1 METWVIILTIIIVLF
16 FVAVIAVFYYRD
28 RKNKGVSK
36 YISKLIFDK
45 YNARIDKII
54 KAVGSEELEKI
65 LNESKL
71 QIKEKDK
78 LNESLI
84 FENIR
89 SIDAVEDNFELLK
102 NVDTNHIGQSKD
114 TLNLLKKHIKIFDL
128 SEFTAKT
135 HGAKCQALKKF
146 EEKLRKVDIE
156 ADYKKVL
163 SATPCFKFNYI
174 FMFLGKCALKID
186 LDNIFAVEMVDYKNI
201 GIKVWLSDEGW
212 TDFDGTYD
220 LNETRHEF
228 PKSED
233 ENDLDIKEQ
242 VWQKNYVL
250 SFTYKEM
257 RYDVTKSVVLLSEQQ
272 EFDKLTKIR
281 TDTNSKNTDKK
292 SK

>member
-1 METWVIILTIIIVLF
+1 METWVTILTIIIVLF

-45 YNARIDKII
+45 YNAKVDKII

-71 QIKEKDK
+71 QIEEKDK
-78 LNESLI
+78 PNESLI

-102 NVDTNHIGQSKD
+102 KVDTNHIAQSKD

-128 SEFTAKT
+128 SEFEAKP
-135 HGAKCQALKKF
+135 HNAKCQALKKF
-146 EEKLRKVDIE
+146 EEKLRKVELE

-163 SATPCFKFNYI
+163 SATSCYKFNYV

-201 GIKVWLSDEGW
+201 GIRVWLSDEGW

-220 LNETRHEF
+220 LNETKHEF

-233 ENDLDIKEQ
+233 ETDLDIKEQ
-242 VWQKNYVL
+242 VWQKTYVL

-257 RYDVTKSVVLLSEQQ
+257 TYDVIKSVVLLKEQQ

-281 TDTNSKNTDKK
+281 TDTNSAKRRHEK
-292 SK
+292 

>member
-1 METWVIILTIIIVLF
+1 METWVTVLTIIIVLF

-54 KAVGSEELEKI
+54 KAVGGEELEKI

-71 QIKEKDK
+71 QIEKKDK
-78 LNESLI
+78 PNESLI

-102 NVDTNHIGQSKD
+102 KVDTNHIVQSKD

-128 SEFTAKT
+128 SEFEDKP
-135 HGAKCQALKKF
+135 HNAKCQALKKF
-146 EEKLRKVDIE
+146 EEKLRKVELE

-163 SATPCFKFNYI
+163 SATPCYKFNYV
-174 FMFLGKCALKID
+174 FMFLNRCALKID

-201 GIKVWLSDEGW
+201 GVRVWMSDEGW

-220 LNETRHEF
+220 LSETKHEF

-257 RYDVTKSVVLLSEQQ
+257 TYDVMKSVVLLKEQQ
-272 EFDKLTKIR
+272 EYDKLT
-281 TDTNSKNTDKK
+281 TKK
-292 SK
+292 F

>member
-71 QIKEKDK
+71 QIEEKDK

-102 NVDTNHIGQSKD
+102 KVDTNHIAQSKN

-128 SEFTAKT
+128 SEFTAKP
-135 HGAKCQALKKF
+135 HNAKCQALKKF
-146 EEKLRKVDIE
+146 EEKLRKVELE

-163 SATPCFKFNYI
+163 SATPCYKFNYV

-201 GIKVWLSDEGW
+201 GIRVWLSDEGW

-220 LNETRHEF
+220 LNETKHEF
-228 PKSED
+228 PKSQD

-257 RYDVTKSVVLLSEQQ
+257 RYDVTKSVVLLKDQQ
-272 EFDKLTKIR
+272 EFDKLT
-281 TDTNSKNTDKK
+281 TKK
-292 SK
+292 F

>member
-1 METWVIILTIIIVLF
+1 METWVTVLTIIIVLF

-45 YNARIDKII
+45 YNAKIDKII
-54 KAVGSEELEKI
+54 KAVGSEELEKV

-71 QIKEKDK
+71 QIEKKDK
-78 LNESLI
+78 PNESLI

-102 NVDTNHIGQSKD
+102 KVDTNHIGQSKD
-114 TLNLLKKHIKIFDL
+114 ALNLLKKHIRIFDL
-128 SEFTAKT
+128 SEFEAKP
-135 HGAKCQALKKF
+135 HNAKCQALKKF
-146 EEKLRKVDIE
+146 EEKLRKVE
-156 ADYKKVL
+156 LEEDYKKVL
-163 SATPCFKFNYI
+163 SATPCYKFNYV

-201 GIKVWLSDEGW
+201 GVKVWLSDECW

-220 LNETRHEF
+220 LNETKHEF

-257 RYDVTKSVVLLSEQQ
+257 TYDVMKSVVLLKEQQ
-272 EFDKLTKIR
+272 EFDKLT
-281 TDTNSKNTDKK
+281 TKK
-292 SK
+292 F

>member
-1 METWVIILTIIIVLF
+1 METWVTVLTIIIVLF

-54 KAVGSEELEKI
+54 KAVGSEELEKV

-71 QIKEKDK
+71 QIEKKDK
-78 LNESLI
+78 PNENLI

-102 NVDTNHIGQSKD
+102 KVDTNHIAQSKD

-128 SEFTAKT
+128 SEFEAKP
-135 HGAKCQALKKF
+135 HNAKCQALKKF
-146 EEKLRKVDIE
+146 EEKLRKVELE

-163 SATPCFKFNYI
+163 SATPCYKFNYV

-201 GIKVWLSDEGW
+201 GVRVWMSDEGW

-220 LNETRHEF
+220 LNETKHEF

-233 ENDLDIKEQ
+233 ETDLNIKEQ
-242 VWQKNYVL
+242 VWQKTYVL

-257 RYDVTKSVVLLSEQQ
+257 TYDVMKSVVLLKEQQ

-281 TDTNSKNTDKK
+281 TDTNSA
-292 SK
+292 

>member
-1 METWVIILTIIIVLF
+1 METWVTILTIIIVLF

-45 YNARIDKII
+45 YNAKIDKII

-71 QIKEKDK
+71 QIEKKEKP
-78 LNESLI
+78 NESLI

-102 NVDTNHIGQSKD
+102 KVDTNHIGQSKD
-114 TLNLLKKHIKIFDL
+114 ALNLLKKHIKIFDL
-128 SEFTAKT
+128 SEFEAKP
-135 HGAKCQALKKF
+135 HNAKCQALKKF
-146 EEKLRKVDIE
+146 EEKLRKVELE

-163 SATPCFKFNYI
+163 SATPCYKFNYV

-201 GIKVWLSDEGW
+201 GVKVWLSDECW

-220 LNETRHEF
+220 LNETKHEF

-257 RYDVTKSVVLLSEQQ
+257 TYDVMKSVVLLSEQQ
-272 EFDKLTKIR
+272 EYDKLTKIR
-281 TDTNSKNTDKK
+281 TDTNSAKRRHEK
-292 SK
+292 

>member
-1 METWVIILTIIIVLF
+1 METWVIILTIIVVLF

-71 QIKEKDK
+71 QIEGKDK
-78 LNESLI
+78 TNESLI

-102 NVDTNHIGQSKD
+102 KVDTNHIAQSKD

-128 SEFTAKT
+128 SEFEAKP
-135 HGAKCQALKKF
+135 HNAKCQVLKKF
-146 EEKLRKVDIE
+146 EEKLRKVELE

-163 SATPCFKFNYI
+163 SATPCYKFNYV

-201 GIKVWLSDEGW
+201 GIRVWLSDEGW

-220 LNETRHEF
+220 LNETKHEF
-228 PKSED
+228 PKSQD

-257 RYDVTKSVVLLSEQQ
+257 RYDVTKSVVLLKDQQ
-272 EFDKLTKIR
+272 EFDKLT
-281 TDTNSKNTDKK
+281 TKK
-292 SK
+292 F

>member
-1 METWVIILTIIIVLF
+1 METWVTVLTIIIVLF

-45 YNARIDKII
+45 YNAKIDKII

-71 QIKEKDK
+71 QIEKKEKP
-78 LNESLI
+78 NENLI
-84 FENIR
+84 FENIH
-89 SIDAVEDNFELLK
+89 SIDAVEDNVELLK
-102 NVDTNHIGQSKD
+102 RVDTNHIGQSKD
-114 TLNLLKKHIKIFDL
+114 ALNLLKKHIKIFDL
-128 SEFTAKT
+128 SEFEVKP
-135 HGAKCQALKKF
+135 HNAKCQALKKF
-146 EEKLRKVDIE
+146 EEKLRKVELE

-163 SATPCFKFNYI
+163 SNTPCYKFNYV

-201 GIKVWLSDEGW
+201 GVKVWMSDEGW

-220 LNETRHEF
+220 LSETKHEF

-257 RYDVTKSVVLLSEQQ
+257 TYDVMKSVVLLKEQQ
-272 EFDKLTKIR
+272 EYDKLTKIR
-281 TDTNSKNTDKK
+281 TDTNSAKRRHEK
-292 SK
+292 

>member
-1 METWVIILTIIIVLF
+1 METWVTVLTIIIVLF

-45 YNARIDKII
+45 YNAKIDKII

-71 QIKEKDK
+71 QIEKKEKP
-78 LNESLI
+78 NENLI
-84 FENIR
+84 FENIH

-102 NVDTNHIGQSKD
+102 KVDTNHIAQSKD
-114 TLNLLKKHIKIFDL
+114 ALNLLKKHIKIFDL
-128 SEFTAKT
+128 SEFEAKPYN
-135 HGAKCQALKKF
+135 AKCQALKKF
-146 EEKLRKVDIE
+146 EEKLRKVELE

-163 SATPCFKFNYI
+163 SATPCYKFNYV
-174 FMFLGKCALKID
+174 FMFLNRCALKID

-201 GIKVWLSDEGW
+201 GVKVWLSDEGW

-220 LNETRHEF
+220 LNETKHEF

-233 ENDLDIKEQ
+233 QNDLDTKEQ

-257 RYDVTKSVVLLSEQQ
+257 TYDVMKSVVLLKEQQ
-272 EFDKLTKIR
+272 EYDKLT
-281 TDTNSKNTDKK
+281 TKK
-292 SK
+292 F

>member
-1 METWVIILTIIIVLF
+1 METWVTVLTIVIVLF

-71 QIKEKDK
+71 QIEEKEKS
-78 LNESLI
+78 NENLI

-102 NVDTNHIGQSKD
+102 KVDTNHIGQSKD

-128 SEFTAKT
+128 SEYEAKP
-135 HGAKCQALKKF
+135 HNAKCQALKKF
-146 EEKLRKVDIE
+146 EEKLRKVE
-156 ADYKKVL
+156 LEVDYKKVL
-163 SATPCFKFNYI
+163 SATPCYKFNYV

-201 GIKVWLSDEGW
+201 GVKVWLSDEGW

-220 LNETRHEF
+220 LNETKHEF

-257 RYDVTKSVVLLSEQQ
+257 TYDVTKSVVLLKEQQ
-272 EFDKLTKIR
+272 EFDKLT
-281 TDTNSKNTDKK
+281 TKK
-292 SK
+292 F

>member
-1 METWVIILTIIIVLF
+1 METWVIILTIIVVLF

-71 QIKEKDK
+71 QIEGKDK
-78 LNESLI
+78 TNESLI

-102 NVDTNHIGQSKD
+102 KVDTNHIAQSKD

-128 SEFTAKT
+128 SEFEAKP
-135 HGAKCQALKKF
+135 HNAKCQVLKKF
-146 EEKLRKVDIE
+146 EEKLRNVELE

-163 SATPCFKFNYI
+163 SATPCYKFNYV

-201 GIKVWLSDEGW
+201 GIRVWLSDEGW

-220 LNETRHEF
+220 LNETKHEF
-228 PKSED
+228 PKSQD

-257 RYDVTKSVVLLSEQQ
+257 RYDVTKSVVLLKDQQ
-272 EFDKLTKIR
+272 EFDKLT
-281 TDTNSKNTDKK
+281 TKK
-292 SK
+292 F

>member
-1 METWVIILTIIIVLF
+1 METWVTVLTIIIVLF

-54 KAVGSEELEKI
+54 KAVGSEELEKV

-71 QIKEKDK
+71 QIEKKDK
-78 LNESLI
+78 PNENLI

-102 NVDTNHIGQSKD
+102 KVDTNHIAQSKD

-128 SEFTAKT
+128 SEFEAKP
-135 HGAKCQALKKF
+135 HNAKCQALKKF
-146 EEKLRKVDIE
+146 EEKLRKVELE

-163 SATPCFKFNYI
+163 SATPCYKFNYV
-174 FMFLGKCALKID
+174 FMFLNRCALKID

-201 GIKVWLSDEGW
+201 GVKVWISDEGW

-220 LNETRHEF
+220 LNETKHEF

-233 ENDLDIKEQ
+233 ETDLDIKEQ
-242 VWQKNYVL
+242 VWQKTYVL

-257 RYDVTKSVVLLSEQQ
+257 TYDVTKSVVLLSEQQ
-272 EFDKLTKIR
+272 EYDKLTKIR
-281 TDTNSKNTDKK
+281 TDTNSAKRRHE
-292 SK
+292 

>member
-71 QIKEKDK
+71 QIEGKDK
-78 LNESLI
+78 TNESLI

-102 NVDTNHIGQSKD
+102 KVDTNHIAQSKD

-128 SEFTAKT
+128 SEFEAKP
-135 HGAKCQALKKF
+135 HNAKCQVLKKF
-146 EEKLRKVDIE
+146 EEKLRKVELE

-163 SATPCFKFNYI
+163 SATPCYKFNYV

-201 GIKVWLSDEGW
+201 GIRVWLSDEGW

-220 LNETRHEF
+220 LNETKHEF
-228 PKSED
+228 PKSQD

-257 RYDVTKSVVLLSEQQ
+257 RYDVTKSVVLLKDQQ
-272 EFDKLTKIR
+272 EFDKLT
-281 TDTNSKNTDKK
+281 TKK
-292 SK
+292 F

>member
-1 METWVIILTIIIVLF
+1 METWVTVLTIIIVLF

-45 YNARIDKII
+45 YNAKIDKII

-71 QIKEKDK
+71 QIEKKEKPS
-78 LNESLI
+78 ESLI

-102 NVDTNHIGQSKD
+102 KVDVNHIAQSKD
-114 TLNLLKKHIKIFDL
+114 ALNLLKKHIKIFDL
-128 SEFTAKT
+128 SEFEAKP
-135 HGAKCQALKKF
+135 HNAKCQALKKF
-146 EEKLRKVDIE
+146 EEKLRKVE
-156 ADYKKVL
+156 LEEDYKKVL
-163 SATPCFKFNYI
+163 SATPCYKFNYV

-201 GIKVWLSDEGW
+201 GVKVWLSDECW

-220 LNETRHEF
+220 LNETKHEF

-257 RYDVTKSVVLLSEQQ
+257 TYDVMKSVVLLKEQQ
-272 EFDKLTKIR
+272 EFDKLT
-281 TDTNSKNTDKK
+281 TKK
-292 SK
+292 F

>member
-1 METWVIILTIIIVLF
+1 METWVTILTIIIVLF

-71 QIKEKDK
+71 QIEEKDK
-78 LNESLI
+78 PSESLI

-89 SIDAVEDNFELLK
+89 AIDAVEDNFELLK
-102 NVDTNHIGQSKD
+102 KVDTNHIGQSKD
-114 TLNLLKKHIKIFDL
+114 ALNLLKKHIRIFDL
-128 SEFTAKT
+128 SEFEAKPQN
-135 HGAKCQALKKF
+135 AKCQALKKF
-146 EEKLRKVDIE
+146 EEKLRKVELE

-163 SATPCFKFNYI
+163 SNTPCYKFNYV

-201 GIKVWLSDEGW
+201 GIRVWLSDEGW

-220 LNETRHEF
+220 LNETKHEF

-257 RYDVTKSVVLLSEQQ
+257 TYDVSKSVVLLKDQQ

-281 TDTNSKNTDKK
+281 TDTNSAKRRHEK
-292 SK
+292 

>member
-102 NVDTNHIGQSKD
+102 KVDTNHIGQSKD

-220 LNETRHEF
+220 LNETKHEF
-228 PKSED
+228 PKSQD

>member
-1 METWVIILTIIIVLF
+1 METWVTVLTIIIVLF

-36 YISKLIFDK
+36 YISKLIFDR
-45 YNARIDKII
+45 YNAKIDKII
-54 KAVGSEELEKI
+54 KAVGSEEFEKI
-65 LNESKL
+65 LSESKL
-71 QIKEKDK
+71 QIEKKEKP
-78 LNESLI
+78 NENLI
-84 FENIR
+84 FENIH

-102 NVDTNHIGQSKD
+102 RVDTNHIGQSKD

-128 SEFTAKT
+128 SEFEAKPYN
-135 HGAKCQALKKF
+135 AKCQALKKF
-146 EEKLRKVDIE
+146 EEKLRKVELE

-163 SATPCFKFNYI
+163 SNTPCYKFNYV

-201 GIKVWLSDEGW
+201 GVRVWLSDECW

-220 LNETRHEF
+220 LNETKHEF

-242 VWQKNYVL
+242 VWQKTYVL

-257 RYDVTKSVVLLSEQQ
+257 TYDVIKSVVLLKEQQ
-272 EFDKLTKIR
+272 EFDKLT
-281 TDTNSKNTDKK
+281 TKK
-292 SK
+292 F

>member
-1 METWVIILTIIIVLF
+1 METWVTVLTIIIVLF

-54 KAVGSEELEKI
+54 KAVGSEELEKV

-71 QIKEKDK
+71 QIEKKEKS
-78 LNESLI
+78 NENLI
-84 FENIR
+84 FENIH

-102 NVDTNHIGQSKD
+102 KVDTNYIAQSKD
-114 TLNLLKKHIKIFDL
+114 ALNLLKKHIRIFDL
-128 SEFTAKT
+128 SEFEVKP
-135 HGAKCQALKKF
+135 HNAKCQALKKF
-146 EEKLRKVDIE
+146 EEKLRKVELE

-163 SATPCFKFNYI
+163 SATPCYKFNYV

-201 GIKVWLSDEGW
+201 GIRVWLSDEGW

-220 LNETRHEF
+220 LNETKHEF

-233 ENDLDIKEQ
+233 ETDLNIKEQ
-242 VWQKNYVL
+242 VWQKTYVL

-257 RYDVTKSVVLLSEQQ
+257 TYDISKSVVLLKEQQ
-272 EFDKLTKIR
+272 EYDKLT
-281 TDTNSKNTDKK
+281 TKK
-292 SK
+292 F

>member
-71 QIKEKDK
+71 QIEKKDK
-78 LNESLI
+78 PNESLI

-102 NVDTNHIGQSKD
+102 KVDTNHIVQSKD

-128 SEFTAKT
+128 SEFEAKP
-135 HGAKCQALKKF
+135 HNAKCQALKKF
-146 EEKLRKVDIE
+146 EEKLRKVELED
-156 ADYKKVL
+156 DYKKVL
-163 SATPCFKFNYI
+163 SATPCYKFNYV

-201 GIKVWLSDEGW
+201 GIRVWLSDEGW

-220 LNETRHEF
+220 LNETKHEF

-242 VWQKNYVL
+242 VWQKTYVL

-257 RYDVTKSVVLLSEQQ
+257 TYDVIKSVALLKEQQ
-272 EFDKLTKIR
+272 EYDKLTKIR
-281 TDTNSKNTDKK
+281 TDTNSAKRRHEK
-292 SK
+292 

>member
-71 QIKEKDK
+71 QIEEKDK
-78 LNESLI
+78 PSESLI

-102 NVDTNHIGQSKD
+102 KVDTNHIAQSKD

-128 SEFTAKT
+128 SEFEAKP
-135 HGAKCQALKKF
+135 HNAKCQALKKF
-146 EEKLRKVDIE
+146 EEKLRKVELE

-163 SATPCFKFNYI
+163 TATPCYKFNYV

-201 GIKVWLSDEGW
+201 GIRVWLSDEGW
-212 TDFDGTYD
+212 TDFDGTYN
-220 LNETRHEF
+220 LNETKHEF

-233 ENDLDIKEQ
+233 KNDLDIKEQ
-242 VWQKNYVL
+242 VWQKTYVL

-257 RYDVTKSVVLLSEQQ
+257 TYDISKSVVLLKEQQ
-272 EFDKLTKIR
+272 EFEKMTKI
-281 TDTNSKNTDKK
+281 K
-292 SK
+292 

>member
-1 METWVIILTIIIVLF
+1 METWVTVLTIIIVLF

-36 YISKLIFDK
+36 YISKLIFDR
-45 YNARIDKII
+45 YNAKIDKII
-54 KAVGSEELEKI
+54 KAVGSEEFEKI

-71 QIKEKDK
+71 QIEKKEKP
-78 LNESLI
+78 NENLI
-84 FENIR
+84 FENIH

-102 NVDTNHIGQSKD
+102 KVDTNHIAQSKD
-114 TLNLLKKHIKIFDL
+114 ALNLLKKHIRIFDL
-128 SEFTAKT
+128 SEFEAKP
-135 HGAKCQALKKF
+135 HNAKCQALKKF
-146 EEKLRKVDIE
+146 EEKLRKVELE

-163 SATPCFKFNYI
+163 SNTPCYKFNYV
-174 FMFLGKCALKID
+174 FMFLNRCALKID

-201 GIKVWLSDEGW
+201 GIRVWLSDEGW

-220 LNETRHEF
+220 LNETKHEF

-233 ENDLDIKEQ
+233 QNDLNIKEQ

-257 RYDVTKSVVLLSEQQ
+257 TYDVIKSVVLLKEQQ
-272 EFDKLTKIR
+272 EYDKLT
-281 TDTNSKNTDKK
+281 TKK
-292 SK
+292 F

>member
-1 METWVIILTIIIVLF
+1 METWVTVLTIIIVLF

-45 YNARIDKII
+45 YNARINKII

-71 QIKEKDK
+71 QIEEKDK
-78 LNESLI
+78 PSESLI

-89 SIDAVEDNFELLK
+89 AIDAVEDNFELLK
-102 NVDTNHIGQSKD
+102 KVDTNHIGQSKD
-114 TLNLLKKHIKIFDL
+114 ALNLLKKHIKIFDL
-128 SEFTAKT
+128 SEYEAKP
-135 HGAKCQALKKF
+135 HNAKCQALKKF
-146 EEKLRKVDIE
+146 EEKLRKVE
-156 ADYKKVL
+156 LEVDYKKVL
-163 SATPCFKFNYI
+163 SATPCYKFNYV

-201 GIKVWLSDEGW
+201 GIRVWLSDEGW

-220 LNETRHEF
+220 LNETKHEF

-233 ENDLDIKEQ
+233 ETDLNIKEQ

-257 RYDVTKSVVLLSEQQ
+257 TYDVSKSVVLLKEQQ

-281 TDTNSKNTDKK
+281 TDTNSA
-292 SK
+292 

>member
-1 METWVIILTIIIVLF
+1 METWVTVLTIIIVLF

-36 YISKLIFDK
+36 YISKLIFDR
-45 YNARIDKII
+45 YNAKIDKII

-71 QIKEKDK
+71 QIEKKEKP
-78 LNESLI
+78 NENLI
-84 FENIR
+84 FENIH

-102 NVDTNHIGQSKD
+102 KVDTNHIAQSKD
-114 TLNLLKKHIKIFDL
+114 ALNLLKKHIKIFDL
-128 SEFTAKT
+128 SEFEAKPYN
-135 HGAKCQALKKF
+135 AKCQALKKF
-146 EEKLRKVDIE
+146 EEKLRKVE
-156 ADYKKVL
+156 LEEDYKKVL
-163 SATPCFKFNYI
+163 SATPCYKFNYV

-201 GIKVWLSDEGW
+201 GVKVWMSDEGW

-220 LNETRHEF
+220 LNETKHEF

-257 RYDVTKSVVLLSEQQ
+257 TYDVMKSVVLLKEQQ
-272 EFDKLTKIR
+272 EFDKLT
-281 TDTNSKNTDKK
+281 TKK
-292 SK
+292 F

>member
-1 METWVIILTIIIVLF
+1 METWVTVLTIVIVLF

-71 QIKEKDK
+71 QIEEKDK
-78 LNESLI
+78 PSESLI

-102 NVDTNHIGQSKD
+102 KVDTNHIGQSKD
-114 TLNLLKKHIKIFDL
+114 ALNLLKKHIKIFDL
-128 SEFTAKT
+128 SEYEAKP
-135 HGAKCQALKKF
+135 HNAKCQALKKF
-146 EEKLRKVDIE
+146 EEKLRKVGLE
-156 ADYKKVL
+156 VDYKKVL
-163 SATPCFKFNYI
+163 SATPCYKFNYV

-201 GIKVWLSDEGW
+201 GIRVWLSDEGW

-220 LNETRHEF
+220 LNETKHEF

-257 RYDVTKSVVLLSEQQ
+257 TYDVSKSVVLLKDQQ

-281 TDTNSKNTDKK
+281 TDTNSAKRRHEK
-292 SK
+292 

>member
-71 QIKEKDK
+71 QIEEKDK

-102 NVDTNHIGQSKD
+102 KVDTNHIAQSKD

-128 SEFTAKT
+128 SEFEAKP
-135 HGAKCQALKKF
+135 HNAKCQALKKF
-146 EEKLRKVDIE
+146 EEKLRKVELE

-163 SATPCFKFNYI
+163 SATPCYKFNYV

-201 GIKVWLSDEGW
+201 GIRVWLSDEGW

-220 LNETRHEF
+220 LNETKHEF
-228 PKSED
+228 PKSQD

-257 RYDVTKSVVLLSEQQ
+257 RYDVTKSVALLKDQQ
-272 EFDKLTKIR
+272 EFDKLT
-281 TDTNSKNTDKK
+281 TKK
-292 SK
+292 F

>member
-71 QIKEKDK
+71 QIEKKEKPS
-78 LNESLI
+78 ESLI

-102 NVDTNHIGQSKD
+102 KVDVNHIAQSKD
-114 TLNLLKKHIKIFDL
+114 ALNLLKKHIKIFDL
-128 SEFTAKT
+128 SEFEAKP
-135 HGAKCQALKKF
+135 HNAKCQALKKF
-146 EEKLRKVDIE
+146 EEKLRKVE
-156 ADYKKVL
+156 LEEDYKKVL
-163 SATPCFKFNYI
+163 SATPCYKFNYV

-201 GIKVWLSDEGW
+201 GVKVWLSDECW

-220 LNETRHEF
+220 LNETKHEF

-257 RYDVTKSVVLLSEQQ
+257 TYDVMKSVVLLKEQQ
-272 EFDKLTKIR
+272 EFDKLT
-281 TDTNSKNTDKK
+281 TKK
-292 SK
+292 F

>member
-1 METWVIILTIIIVLF
+1 METWVTILTIIIVLF

-45 YNARIDKII
+45 YNAKVDKII

-71 QIKEKDK
+71 QIEEKDK
-78 LNESLI
+78 PSESLI

-102 NVDTNHIGQSKD
+102 KVDTNHIGQSKD

-128 SEFTAKT
+128 SEFEAKP
-135 HGAKCQALKKF
+135 HNAKCQALKKF
-146 EEKLRKVDIE
+146 EEKLRKVELE

-163 SATPCFKFNYI
+163 SATPCYKFNYI

-186 LDNIFAVEMVDYKNI
+186 LDNIFAVEMVDYKDI
-201 GIKVWLSDEGW
+201 GIKVWKSDEGW

-220 LNETRHEF
+220 LNETKHEF

-257 RYDVTKSVVLLSEQQ
+257 TYDVSKSVVLLKEQQ
-272 EFDKLTKIR
+272 EYDKLT
-281 TDTNSKNTDKK
+281 TKK
-292 SK
+292 F

>member
-1 METWVIILTIIIVLF
+1 METWVTILTIIIVLF

-45 YNARIDKII
+45 YNDKVDKII

-71 QIKEKDK
+71 QIEEKDK
-78 LNESLI
+78 PSESLI

-89 SIDAVEDNFELLK
+89 AIDAVEDNFELLK
-102 NVDTNHIGQSKD
+102 KVDVNHIAQSKD
-114 TLNLLKKHIKIFDL
+114 ALSLLKRYIKIFDL
-128 SEFTAKT
+128 SEFEAKP
-135 HGAKCQALKKF
+135 HNAKCQALKKF
-146 EEKLRKVDIE
+146 EEKLRKVPLE
-156 ADYKKVL
+156 SDYKKVL
-163 SATPCFKFNYI
+163 SATPCYKFNYI

-186 LDNIFAVEMVDYKNI
+186 LDNIFAVEMVDYKDI
-201 GIKVWLSDEGW
+201 GIKVWKSDEGW

-220 LNETRHEF
+220 LNETKHEF

-257 RYDVTKSVVLLSEQQ
+257 TYDISKSVVLLKEQQ
-272 EFDKLTKIR
+272 EYDKLT
-281 TDTNSKNTDKK
+281 TKK
-292 SK
+292 F

>member
-1 METWVIILTIIIVLF
+1 METWVTVLTIVIVLF

-71 QIKEKDK
+71 QIEEKDK
-78 LNESLI
+78 PSESLI

-102 NVDTNHIGQSKD
+102 KVDTNHIGQSKD
-114 TLNLLKKHIKIFDL
+114 ALNLLKKHIKIFDL
-128 SEFTAKT
+128 SEYEAKP
-135 HGAKCQALKKF
+135 HNAKCQALKKF
-146 EEKLRKVDIE
+146 EEKLRKVGLE
-156 ADYKKVL
+156 VDYKKVL
-163 SATPCFKFNYI
+163 SATPCYKFNYV

-201 GIKVWLSDEGW
+201 GIRVWLSDEGW

-220 LNETRHEF
+220 LNETKHEF

-242 VWQKNYVL
+242 VWQKTYVL

-257 RYDVTKSVVLLSEQQ
+257 TYDVSKSVVLLKDQQ

-281 TDTNSKNTDKK
+281 TDTNSAKRRHEK
-292 SK
+292 

>member
-1 METWVIILTIIIVLF
+1 METWVTVLTIIIVLF

-36 YISKLIFDK
+36 YISKLIFGK

-71 QIKEKDK
+71 QIEGKDK

-102 NVDTNHIGQSKD
+102 KVDTNHIAQSKD

-128 SEFTAKT
+128 SEFEAKP
-135 HGAKCQALKKF
+135 HNAKCQTLKKF
-146 EEKLRKVDIE
+146 EEKLRKVGLE

-163 SATPCFKFNYI
+163 SATPCYKFNYV
-174 FMFLGKCALKID
+174 FMFLNKCALKID
-186 LDNIFAVEMVDYKNI
+186 LENIFAVEMVDYKNI
-201 GIKVWLSDEGW
+201 GVRVWMSDEGFV
-212 TDFDGTYD
+212 DFDGTYD

-233 ENDLDIKEQ
+233 ENNLDIKEQ
-242 VWQKNYVL
+242 VWQKTYVL

-257 RYDVTKSVVLLSEQQ
+257 TYDVTKSVVLLKEQE
-272 EFDKLTKIR
+272 EFEKLSKI
-281 TDTNSKNTDKK
+281 TY
-292 SK
+292 

>member
-1 METWVIILTIIIVLF
+1 METWVTVLTIVIVLF

-45 YNARIDKII
+45 YNARVDKII

-71 QIKEKDK
+71 QIEEKDK
-78 LNESLI
+78 PSESLI

-102 NVDTNHIGQSKD
+102 KVDTNHIGQSKD
-114 TLNLLKKHIKIFDL
+114 ALNLLKKHIKIFDL
-128 SEFTAKT
+128 SEYEAKP
-135 HGAKCQALKKF
+135 HNAKCQALKKF
-146 EEKLRKVDIE
+146 EEKLRKVGLE
-156 ADYKKVL
+156 VDYKKVL
-163 SATPCFKFNYI
+163 SATPCYKFNYV

-201 GIKVWLSDEGW
+201 GIRVWLSDEGW
-212 TDFDGTYD
+212 TDFDGTYN
-220 LNETRHEF
+220 LNETKHEF

-257 RYDVTKSVVLLSEQQ
+257 TYDVSKSVVLLKEQQ

-281 TDTNSKNTDKK
+281 TDTNSAKRRHEK
-292 SK
+292 

>member
-1 METWVIILTIIIVLF
+1 METWVTVLTIIIVLF

-45 YNARIDKII
+45 YNARINKII

-71 QIKEKDK
+71 QIEEKDK
-78 LNESLI
+78 PSESLI

-89 SIDAVEDNFELLK
+89 AIDAVEDNFELLK
-102 NVDTNHIGQSKD
+102 KVDTNHIGQSKD
-114 TLNLLKKHIKIFDL
+114 ALNLLKKHIKIFDL
-128 SEFTAKT
+128 SEYEAKP
-135 HGAKCQALKKF
+135 HNAKCQALKKF
-146 EEKLRKVDIE
+146 EEKLRKVE
-156 ADYKKVL
+156 LEVDYKKVL
-163 SATPCFKFNYI
+163 SATPCYKFNYV

-201 GIKVWLSDEGW
+201 GIRVWLSDEGW

-220 LNETRHEF
+220 LNETKHEF

-233 ENDLDIKEQ
+233 ETDLNIKEQ

-257 RYDVTKSVVLLSEQQ
+257 TYDVSKSVVLLKEQQ

-281 TDTNSKNTDKK
+281 TDTNSAKRRHEK
-292 SK
+292 

>member
-1 METWVIILTIIIVLF
+1 METWVTVLTIIIVLF

-45 YNARIDKII
+45 YNAKIDKII
-54 KAVGSEELEKI
+54 KAVGSEEFEKI
-65 LNESKL
+65 LSESKL
-71 QIKEKDK
+71 QIEKKEKP
-78 LNESLI
+78 NENLI
-84 FENIR
+84 FENIH

-102 NVDTNHIGQSKD
+102 RVDTNHIGQSKD
-114 TLNLLKKHIKIFDL
+114 ALNLLKKHIKIFDL
-128 SEFTAKT
+128 SEFTAKP
-135 HGAKCQALKKF
+135 HNAKCQALKKF
-146 EEKLRKVDIE
+146 EEKLRKVELE

-163 SATPCFKFNYI
+163 SNTPCYKFNYV

-201 GIKVWLSDEGW
+201 GVKVWLSDEGW
-212 TDFDGTYD
+212 TDFDGTCD
-220 LNETRHEF
+220 LNETKHEF

-257 RYDVTKSVVLLSEQQ
+257 TYDVIKSVVLLKEQQ
-272 EFDKLTKIR
+272 EFDKLT
-281 TDTNSKNTDKK
+281 TKK
-292 SK
+292 F

>member
-71 QIKEKDK
+71 QIEEKDK
-78 LNESLI
+78 PNESLI

-102 NVDTNHIGQSKD
+102 KVDTNHIAQSKD

-128 SEFTAKT
+128 SEFEAKP
-135 HGAKCQALKKF
+135 HNAKCQALKKF
-146 EEKLRKVDIE
+146 EEKLRKVELE

-163 SATPCFKFNYI
+163 SATSCYKFNYV

-201 GIKVWLSDEGW
+201 GIRVWLSDEGW

-220 LNETRHEF
+220 LNETKHEF

-233 ENDLDIKEQ
+233 ETDLDIKEQ
-242 VWQKNYVL
+242 VWQKTYVL

-257 RYDVTKSVVLLSEQQ
+257 TYDVIKSVALLKEQQ
-272 EFDKLTKIR
+272 EYDKLTKIR
-281 TDTNSKNTDKK
+281 TDTNSAKRRHEK
-292 SK
+292 

>member
-1 METWVIILTIIIVLF
+1 METWVTVLTIIIVLF

-36 YISKLIFDK
+36 YISKLIFDR
-45 YNARIDKII
+45 YNAKIDKII
-54 KAVGSEELEKI
+54 KAVGSEEFEKI
-65 LNESKL
+65 LSESKL
-71 QIKEKDK
+71 QIEKKEKP
-78 LNESLI
+78 NENLI
-84 FENIR
+84 FENIH

-102 NVDTNHIGQSKD
+102 RVDTNHIGQSKD

-128 SEFTAKT
+128 SEFEAKPYN
-135 HGAKCQALKKF
+135 AKCQALKKF
-146 EEKLRKVDIE
+146 EEKLRKVELE

-163 SATPCFKFNYI
+163 SNTPCYKFNYV

-201 GIKVWLSDEGW
+201 GVRVWLSDECW

-220 LNETRHEF
+220 LNETKHEF

-257 RYDVTKSVVLLSEQQ
+257 TYDVMKSVVLLKEQQ
-272 EFDKLTKIR
+272 EYDKLTKIR
-281 TDTNSKNTDKK
+281 TDTNSAKRRHEK
-292 SK
+292 

>member
-1 METWVIILTIIIVLF
+1 METWVTVFTIIIVLF

-36 YISKLIFDK
+36 YISKLIFDR
-45 YNARIDKII
+45 YNAKIDKII

-71 QIKEKDK
+71 QIEKKEKP
-78 LNESLI
+78 NENLI
-84 FENIR
+84 FENIH

-102 NVDTNHIGQSKD
+102 KVDTNHIAQSKD
-114 TLNLLKKHIKIFDL
+114 ALNLLKKHIKIFDL
-128 SEFTAKT
+128 SEFEAKPYN
-135 HGAKCQALKKF
+135 AKCQALKKF
-146 EEKLRKVDIE
+146 EEKLRKVELE

-163 SATPCFKFNYI
+163 SATPCYKFNYV
-174 FMFLGKCALKID
+174 FMFLNRCALKID

-201 GIKVWLSDEGW
+201 GVKVWLSDEGW

-220 LNETRHEF
+220 LNETKHEF
-228 PKSED
+228 PMSED
-233 ENDLDIKEQ
+233 QNDLNIKEQ
-242 VWQKNYVL
+242 VWQKTYVL

-257 RYDVTKSVVLLSEQQ
+257 TYDVMKSVVLLKEQQ

-281 TDTNSKNTDKK
+281 TDTNSAKRRHEK
-292 SK
+292 

>member
-1 METWVIILTIIIVLF
+1 METWVTVLTIIIVLF

-45 YNARIDKII
+45 YNAKIDKII
-54 KAVGSEELEKI
+54 KAVGSEEFEKI
-65 LNESKL
+65 LSESKL
-71 QIKEKDK
+71 QIEKKEKP
-78 LNESLI
+78 NENLI
-84 FENIR
+84 FENIH
-89 SIDAVEDNFELLK
+89 SIDAVEDNVELLK
-102 NVDTNHIGQSKD
+102 RVDTNHIGQSKD
-114 TLNLLKKHIKIFDL
+114 ALNLLKKHIKIFDL
-128 SEFTAKT
+128 SEFEAKP
-135 HGAKCQALKKF
+135 HNAKCQALKKF
-146 EEKLRKVDIE
+146 EEKLRKVELE

-163 SATPCFKFNYI
+163 SNTPCYKFNYV

-201 GIKVWLSDEGW
+201 GVKVWLSDECW

-220 LNETRHEF
+220 LNETKHEF

-233 ENDLDIKEQ
+233 ENDLNIKER

-257 RYDVTKSVVLLSEQQ
+257 TYDVMKSVVLLKEQQ
-272 EFDKLTKIR
+272 EYDKLTKIR
-281 TDTNSKNTDKK
+281 TDTNSAKRRHEK
-292 SK
+292 

>member
-1 METWVIILTIIIVLF
+1 METWVTVLTIIIVLF

-45 YNARIDKII
+45 YNAKIDKII

-71 QIKEKDK
+71 QIEKKDK
-78 LNESLI
+78 PNESLI

-102 NVDTNHIGQSKD
+102 KVDTNHIAQSKD

-128 SEFTAKT
+128 SEFEAKP
-135 HGAKCQALKKF
+135 HNAKCQALKKF
-146 EEKLRKVDIE
+146 EEKLRKVELED
-156 ADYKKVL
+156 DYKKVL
-163 SATPCFKFNYI
+163 SATPCYKFNYV
-174 FMFLGKCALKID
+174 FMFLNGCALKID

-201 GIKVWLSDEGW
+201 GVKVWMSDEGW

-220 LNETRHEF
+220 LNETKHEF

-233 ENDLDIKEQ
+233 ETDLNIKEQ
-242 VWQKNYVL
+242 VWQKTYVL

-257 RYDVTKSVVLLSEQQ
+257 TYDVSKNVVLLSEQQ
-272 EFDKLTKIR
+272 EFDKLT
-281 TDTNSKNTDKK
+281 TKK
-292 SK
+292 F